1 MKLSQRRLATVVALL
16 LATGL
21 LPARGA
27 PGEGLDTTGES
38 WMRISE
44 ADREFWTF
52 GFQMGRMSGVHPVA
66 LNITKKGRMKWPG
79 PAEMKKLRDEIA
91 CAPIRANVIAAT
103 MTKLYEDPS
112 NSYVGQ
118 DDAFDIACGIIRG
131 KEVSQQIREARRAG
145 LEAHQEAEKEERK

>member
-1 MKLSQRRLATVVALL
+1 MKLSQCRLVTVVALL
-16 LATGL
+16 LAIGV

-27 PGEGLDTTGES
+27 RGEGLETTGES
-38 WMRISE
+38 WMKTPE

-66 LNITKKGRMKWPG
+66 LSITKKGRMKWPG
-79 PAEMKKLRDEIA
+79 PAEIKKLRDEVA
-91 CAPIRANVIAAT
+91 CSPIRANVLAAT
-103 MTKLYEDPS
+103 MTKIYEDPS

-131 KEVSQQIREARRAG
+131 KETSRQVREARRAG